1 MKKWLDWAGI
11 PSNAAIHNIRRKLLV
26 DFIISIPDWG
36 GWWYRMPSYDSTSDK
51 PQHYCIEKNLPH
63 LGHVFGMEENA
74 MAINLLEMVLLKL
87 KGRRTIVIRHEFDWL
102 KALFKLHSRILE
114 VEDTSFKALNRNK
127 CRKLFVKIGS
137 HKMNPL
143 EIICLNLLPPS
154 KLTVRETSAFVCT
167 KIMEIYQ

>member
-1 MKKWLDWAGI
+1 
-11 PSNAAIHNIRRKLLV
+11 V

-87 KGRRTIVIRHEFDWL
+87 KGRRIIVMRHEFDGL
-102 KALFKLHSRILE
+102 KALFKLHS
-114 VEDTSFKALNRNK
+114 
-127 CRKLFVKIGS
+127 
-137 HKMNPL
+137 
-143 EIICLNLLPPS
+143 
-154 KLTVRETSAFVCT
+154 
-167 KIMEIYQ
+167 